1 MKRIIAALA
10 LVSVPALMM
19 MQVLQSYRYAAALEE
34 AERFED
40 VQEDRL
46 EENKRLLAG
55 IAVFSAPER
64 VYKVGTDDLGL
75 DEADPESVMQVRFPD
90 DFEVNP

>member
-1 MKRIIAALA
+1 MKRIIGC
-10 LVSVPALMM
+10 LVLLSVPVLMM
-19 MQVLQSYRYAAALEE
+19 MQALQSYRYAAALEE
-34 AERFED
+34 AERFEE

-64 VYKVGTDDLGL
+64 VYEVGTDDLGL
-75 DEADPESVMQVRFPD
+75 DQADPESVLQVHFPD